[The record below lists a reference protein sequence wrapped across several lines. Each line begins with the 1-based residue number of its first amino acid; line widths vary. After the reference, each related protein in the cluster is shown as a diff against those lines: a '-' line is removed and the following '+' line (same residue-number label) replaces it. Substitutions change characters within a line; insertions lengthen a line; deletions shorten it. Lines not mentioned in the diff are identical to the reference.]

1 MCTYRCM
8 SCSWHTVHFMQ
19 LSLTIFEIPGV
30 YISYNFPLTQSEFH
44 TLVNWNISC
53 VHFNVVI
60 ETYFYSIACQGMVDL
75 TKTTFIRIP
84 HPHQPKLDP
93 LKTMKNEERNNYHH
107 AQMQKCILLKYL
119 KEVWHRYGIHV
130 HVYTVKIRQTRY
142 TYHLFAAWIGGIC
155 WPKGFAYIYLYP
167 KYRLPINPRQRE
179 REINLCAM
187 SSIIPCLCL
196 KPHLLEKLYWQALGG
211 FLESIYVNRI
221 LCRSPLYHISSIH

>member
-1 MCTYRCM
+1 MYVYTYRCI
-8 SCSWHTVHFMQ
+8 SCSCHWHIVHFMQ
-19 LSLTIFEIPGV
+19 LSLTIFEIPRV
-30 YISYNFPLTQSEFH
+30 YISYNIYTQSEFH
-44 TLVNWNISC
+44 TLVYWNISC
-53 VHFNVVI
+53 VHFSVVI

-75 TKTTFIRIP
+75 TKTTFIRTP
-84 HPHQPKLDP
+84 TPNQPKLDP

-107 AQMQKCILLKYL
+107 AQMQKCTLLKYL
-119 KEVWHRYGIHV
+119 KEVWHRYGIHI

-187 SSIIPCLCL
+187 SSIIPIFVLNL
-196 KPHLLEKLYWQALGG
+196 TYWRSYIDKPWGD
-211 FLESIYVNRI
+211 F
-221 LCRSPLYHISSIH
+221 

>member
-1 MCTYRCM
+1 
-8 SCSWHTVHFMQ
+8 MQ

-30 YISYNFPLTQSEFH
+30 YISYNFPLTH
-44 TLVNWNISC
+44 IPRVNFIHLSTEIFPVCISMLSLKR
-53 VHFNVVI
+53 I
-60 ETYFYSIACQGMVDL
+60 SIPMVDL

-84 HPHQPKLDP
+84 HPPPPTNQNLTRWKLW
-93 LKTMKNEERNNYHH
+93 KMKKQLSSRTNAEMYTSKISER
-107 AQMQKCILLKYL
+107 
-119 KEVWHRYGIHV
+119 VWHRHGMLHI

>member
-1 MCTYRCM
+1 MYVYTYRCM

-30 YISYNFPLTQSEFH
+30 YISYNFPLTH
-44 TLVNWNISC
+44 IPRVNFIHLSTEIFPVCISMLSLKR
-53 VHFNVVI
+53 I
-60 ETYFYSIACQGMVDL
+60 L

-84 HPHQPKLDP
+84 HPPPPTNQKLDP
-93 LKTMKNEERNNYHH
+93 LETMKNEERNNYHH

-119 KEVWHRYGIHV
+119 KEVWHRHCIHIY
-130 HVYTVKIRQTRY
+130 VYTVKIRQTRY

-187 SSIIPCLCL
+187 SS
-196 KPHLLEKLYWQALGG
+196 LYPMSL
-211 FLESIYVNRI
+211 S
-221 LCRSPLYHISSIH
+221 

>member
-1 MCTYRCM
+1 MCIHIGVCHVAVTDTPCI
-8 SCSWHTVHFMQ
+8 SCSCHWQFLKYSVCTFH
-19 LSLTIFEIPGV
+19 TIFHWHI
-30 YISYNFPLTQSEFH
+30 YTQSEFH
-44 TLVNWNISC
+44 TLVYWNISC
-53 VHFNVVI
+53 VHFNAVI

-187 SSIIPCLCL
+187 SS
-196 KPHLLEKLYWQALGG
+196 LYPMSL
-211 FLESIYVNRI
+211 S
-221 LCRSPLYHISSIH
+221 